1 MPTYS
6 AQCTVCTH
14 KFDIFRRISDR
25 DLPANCEK
33 CGAVAQRVIDK
44 ARVVADYEPYQCPIT
59 GQEIRGRVA
68 HEENLKRHGCRVYEP
83 GELEEHKRHKAAE
96 AEAMEDKIV
105 ESAVNATLALPAEKQ
120 EILAGELLAGAGTG
134 DCGFVRTTA
143 TE

>member
-1 MPTYS
+1 M
-6 AQCTVCTH
+6 
-14 KFDIFRRISDR
+14 
-25 DLPANCEK
+25 PANCEK
-33 CGAVAQRVIDK
+33 CGSRAERVIDK

-59 GQEIRGRVA
+59 GNEVRGRRA

-83 GELEEHKRHKAAE
+83 GEFEEHKRHKALQDEVAEDALAE
-96 AEAMEDKIV
+96 A
-105 ESAVNATLALPAEKQ
+105 AVNAALALPVGKQ